1 MLANREKGILI
12 IDICGKQ
19 NESGIQNILK
29 LLDILI
35 QEVRLDN
42 DTADDVQF
50 RTNQGQIKAYLTLKE
65 YILRGLPAI
74 NRLG

>member
-1 MLANREKGILI
+1 MLTNRPKAELI
-12 IDICGKQ
+12 IEIFGAQHD
-19 NESGIQNILK
+19 NAIQNIQK

-35 QEVRLDN
+35 AEVRLDN

-50 RTNQGQIKAYLTLKE
+50 RTNQGEIKAYMKLRE

-74 NRLG
+74 NKVA